1 MSDARKSG
9 MRGMEREEAAPGPAD
24 RGTNPHGGVSQ
35 HVKVDENGDVHFDL
49 SKAVAGL
56 EQSGGDKPGDFTKEN
71 ADKFSKGAS
80 QDSEKEAKG
89 NENG

>member
-9 MRGMEREEAAPGPAD
+9 MRGSEREEAKPNPAD

-35 HVKVDENGDVHFDL
+35 HIHTDESGDHHFNL
-49 SKAVAGL
+49 SKAVAEL
-56 EQSGGDKPGDFTKEN
+56 EQHAEKPGDFTKEN
-71 ADKFSKGAS
+71 ADKFSKGS
-80 QDSEKEAKG
+80 SVDTERDAKG